1 MIRFAKTFLMLLTL
15 FSIAFSLSACD
26 DKGNTAAAREYAQK
40 AQRFRKAKELFTKG
54 KDEYLR
60 GQLLAAGTSFGQA
73 VRAFQRHRRPRDFD
87 NCIAFR
93 SELHFM
99 YGLSLIDIY
108 MNADKSSLEIRNE
121 QGEVVGMKAS
131 PEMAMAN
138 MNKSIELA
146 PANPNP
152 YFGKGYIKIRIGE
165 PREALNW
172 LNSAIGRDTSKPDFF
187 GYRAKAYLM
196 LAKEATALSERAPL
210 LLMAQKDCI
219 RSKRLSDKGAP
230 PSQMAYDVFVNVYL
244 MQGDRRS
251 AEQVIQEMSDIGLS
265 TTEALRLY
273 RKMR

>member
-1 MIRFAKTFLMLLTL
+1 MRHFRNFLMLL
-15 FSIAFSLSACD
+15 SLLGIVFVASACE
-26 DKGNTAAAREYAQK
+26 DKGNTDAAREYAQK
-40 AQRFRKAKELFTKG
+40 AQRYRKAKELFRKG

-73 VRAFQRHRRPRDFD
+73 VELTKDVDDPRDFD
-87 NCIAFR
+87 NCILFR

-108 MNADKSSLEIRNE
+108 VNADKSSLEIRNE
-121 QGEVVGMKAS
+121 EGEVVGMKAS
-131 PEMAMAN
+131 PEMAMSS

-152 YFGKGYIKIRIGE
+152 YFGKGYVNIRTGDA
-165 PREALNW
+165 REALKW
-172 LNSAIGRDTSKPDFF
+172 LNSAIGRDTTKPDFF
-187 GYRAKAYLM
+187 GFRAKAYLM
-196 LAKEATALSERAPL
+196 LAKEATSLAERAPL

-219 RSKRLSDKGAP
+219 RSKRLSDKGAT

-251 AEQVIQEMSDIGLS
+251 AEQVIQEMRELGLS
-265 TTEALRLY
+265 TAAALRLY